1 MLETASAAGQ
11 RPAHYP
17 VAISTLGRT
26 LVVEPSGVKCRE
38 ACRAVSCFSSP
49 PPPRRRSL
57 SLHHPRAC
65 NGALNTR
72 QPPSASLHSPSP
84 PPLQRPR
91 FSVSP
96 KTSPGLCSVL
106 TPHTSSVPA
115 LPGLIRHRLLV
126 RVHSS
131 HDSLDLTP
139 PCTLSI
145 PLPPSVDLSSSLTAE
160 LLDWTTS
167 PHLLRLPPPLSHDC
181 CIHRTAYKASR
192 ASVFN
197 TQKGKSISH
206 VVCPLEPCPKRTSDP
221 GLELDLDTPVSGYGK
236 NSSNKHQ

>member
-1 MLETASAAGQ
+1 MLAVSAGQ
-11 RPAHYP
+11 NAQPYCS
-17 VAISTLGRT
+17 ISTLGRT

-65 NGALNTR
+65 NGALNHP

-84 PPLQRPR
+84 PLQRPR
-91 FSVSP
+91 FNLSP

-145 PLPPSVDLSSSLTAE
+145 PLPPSTPS
-160 LLDWTTS
+160 TS
-167 PHLLRLPPPLSHDC
+167 PLR
-181 CIHRTAYKASR
+181 
-192 ASVFN
+192 
-197 TQKGKSISH
+197 
-206 VVCPLEPCPKRTSDP
+206 
-221 GLELDLDTPVSGYGK
+221 
-236 NSSNKHQ
+236 

>member
-1 MLETASAAGQ
+1 MDGGCSQLACADLSLDLLETASAAGQ

-26 LVVEPSGVKCRE
+26 LVVCVSERLAVVKP
-38 ACRAVSCFSSP
+38 ACRAVLLFITSTSSSSP
-49 PPPRRRSL
+49 ATL

-139 PCTLSI
+139 PCQSRCRR
-145 PLPPSVDLSSSLTAE
+145 PS
-160 LLDWTTS
+160 TS
-167 PHLLRLPPPLSHDC
+167 PLR
-181 CIHRTAYKASR
+181 
-192 ASVFN
+192 
-197 TQKGKSISH
+197 
-206 VVCPLEPCPKRTSDP
+206 
-221 GLELDLDTPVSGYGK
+221 
-236 NSSNKHQ
+236 